1 MSTSTPALLVPP
13 VRLGRLLGEARLA
26 AGESLEDL
34 ARRCGLVYEEDF
46 FASVEAGRASLDE
59 PLVRWLAEVYG
70 VQAGALVPARSELI
84 IDLTEGQVAVGGAA
98 VRVEQQD
105 PSHILTNYLAL
116 VYSLRG
122 LPVGTP
128 IPLRQADLTVLGEA
142 LHQSPRE
149 VSTAL
154 GRMMIGGTDDVRE
167 HARGLRRRL
176 VVPVAGILVGLT
188 AMGGLLLVRSDGSGT
203 PAANGAP
210 ASGPSVHAMAVAPVT
225 DIGGAVVLERSSTAE
240 TGTQQTR

>member
-1 MSTSTPALLVPP
+1 MPP

-26 AGESLEDL
+26 SGESLEDL

-46 FASVEAGRASLDE
+46 FAEVEAGRAELDE
-59 PLVRWLAEVYG
+59 TLVRWLADVYG
-70 VQAGALVPARSELI
+70 VQAGSLVPARSQLI

-105 PSHILTNYLAL
+105 PGHILTNYLAL

-149 VSTAL
+149 ISSSL
-154 GRMMIGGTDDVRE
+154 GRMMIGGTDQVRD

-188 AMGGLLLVRSDGSGT
+188 AVGGLLLVRSDGAGAPGTSGAPVSG
-203 PAANGAP
+203 PAARAA
-210 ASGPSVHAMAVAPVT
+210 ASLPPT
-225 DIGGAVVLERSSTAE
+225 DIGGAVVLERTSVTDTTA
-240 TGTQQTR
+240 TQQTR